1 MDKPAKLA
9 PYAVSRTLFRVIQA
23 NIRSSTMSRSPS
35 GPYPANN
42 RPIHVE
48 IMPHQISD
56 QMPAQLSQMLY
67 AARWL
72 GMFLVLGV
80 HATAIF
86 INFNGLTPQ
95 TTSLFISSWGIFV
108 SYAFGRQ
115 AVIGFFVMSGFLVGG
130 YVLAR
135 LNTPNPFLRDY
146 FIHRVVRI
154 YMVVIPAIV
163 LTFLFDAIGRMIF
176 PPDYGGYPIFEAHY
190 EPRFILTNLLN
201 LQGVI
206 APHYGSNGPLWSVG
220 YEFWYYITFP
230 LLLAPLISSVE
241 KRRARS
247 YAALAA
253 FFCVIISLR
262 QIWFPFG
269 FALWALGALITLSD
283 RPFISSAR
291 RAFGLFLLTGFILGL
306 AINKDV
312 VLAHPWTQYV
322 ADTGT
327 AIAFANLILTMR
339 FAGPIDWRLLD
350 WPGHKTL
357 ADFSFTLYAIHNP
370 TLMLL
375 RSTTTAVLGTD
386 WIAGAASP
394 IQWEALATAMTV
406 TIGLAFSLSQ
416 VSEGKV
422 GAARRWVKSTL
433 LRFWPDPAA
442 SASVS
447 RN

>member
-1 MDKPAKLA
+1 MNRSSSESHPAK
-9 PYAVSRTLFRVIQA
+9 
-23 NIRSSTMSRSPS
+23 
-35 GPYPANN
+35 N
-42 RPIHVE
+42 RPVHDEV
-48 IMPHQISD
+48 MPQRSSD
-56 QMPAQLSQMLY
+56 QMPIQLSQMLY

-72 GMFLVLGV
+72 GMLLVLGV
-80 HATAIF
+80 HATALF
-86 INFNGLTPQ
+86 INFDKLTLQ
-95 TTSLFISSWGIFV
+95 TASIFVSSWRIFV
-108 SYAFGRQ
+108 SYSFGRQ

-130 YVLAR
+130 YVLAH
-135 LNTPNPFLRDY
+135 LNSNKPFLREY
-146 FIHRVVRI
+146 FIHRIVRI

-163 LTFLFDAIGRMIF
+163 LTFLFDTIGRVFF
-176 PPDYGGYPIFEAHY
+176 PATYGGYPIFDAHY

-206 APHYGSNGPLWSVG
+206 APHYGSNGPLWSIG
-220 YEFWYYITFP
+220 YEFWYYIAFP
-230 LLLAPLISSVE
+230 LLLAPLISSLV
-241 KRRARS
+241 KRRARR
-247 YAALAA
+247 YAAMAA

-269 FALWALGALITLSD
+269 FALWTLGALITLSD
-283 RPFISSAR
+283 RPLVSSAQ
-291 RAFGLFLLTGFILGL
+291 RAFGLFLTTGFILGL

-375 RSTTTAVLGTD
+375 RSTTTAVLGQD
-386 WIAGAASP
+386 WIAGAASLV
-394 IQWEALATAMTV
+394 QWAALATAMTV
-406 TIGLAFSLSQ
+406 TIGLAFALSQ
-416 VSEGKV
+416 VAEGKV
-422 GAARRWVKSTL
+422 GAARRWVKSAL